1 MKKAPKKPPEQPG
14 KKPPGLSVRQQRF
27 VEEYLLDPNQAAA
40 YKRAGYKVTSD
51 AAAAAAASRLLKTPK
66 VAEAIRAALDAR
78 AERTEI
84 TADWVVKKAVTTFET
99 AYAEGKYAAAAT
111 LLALR
116 AKHTGGFVDRHEH
129 TGAKGAPLQIRFIE
143 FASTERSA
151 EPAPP
156 A

>member
-1 MKKAPKKPPEQPG
+1 MKKNPPKSSDHLPP
-14 KKPPGLSVRQQRF
+14 KQQRF
-27 VEEYLLDPNQAAA
+27 VQEYLIDPNATAA

-51 AAAAAAASRLLKTPK
+51 AAAQAAASRLLANPK